1 MHDTQGEAELVRRR
15 SMRIRSSWSILVFK
29 IALSAL
35 LLVGTLRHVDLGLF
49 LKVVRSIP
57 VNALLLILM
66 LALAQVLVTSLRW
79 YLMLASLGYRLPP
92 LKIFRINIYSLLAN
106 TLLLNTIGGM
116 ITRVYL
122 LRRDAVPSHSVLSTT
137 LMEKLLVV
145 FVLALMTAGGLYSL
159 RLAVGAH
166 APSHLRMLIAGF
178 LCVTSLGALALIA
191 SAQLRQWARRG
202 LHYCMKMIEVAR
214 ELARNPPALATAFVL
229 TVSSQI
235 LLLAVGATAA
245 ANLHLAVPVARVVLL
260 LPATML
266 LAGLPISIGGFG
278 VREASA
284 VLLLGLLGVS
294 PEKALTISLA
304 IAFSAIFGI
313 IVAAAMVL
321 PTYRPSERRADS
333 LP

>member
-1 MHDTQGEAELVRRR
+1 MHDTTEEAELGRYR
-15 SMRIRSSWSILVFK
+15 SMRIKSSWSILVFK
-29 IALSAL
+29 IVLSAL
-35 LLVGTLRHVDLGLF
+35 LLVGAFRHVDLGLF
-49 LKVVRSIP
+49 LTVVRSIP
-57 VNALLLILM
+57 VNALLSILL

-79 YLMLASLGYRLPP
+79 YLMLASLGYRLSP

-106 TLLLNTIGGM
+106 TLLINTIGGM
-116 ITRVYL
+116 VTRIYL
-122 LRRDAVPSHSVLSTT
+122 LRRDAIPSHSVLSTT
-137 LMEKLLVV
+137 LMEKLLVI
-145 FVLALMTAGGLYSL
+145 FVLALMTTGGLYYL
-159 RLAVGAH
+159 HLAVGTH
-166 APSHLRMLIAGF
+166 VPSHLRVFIIGF
-178 LCVTSLGALALIA
+178 LSVTGLGALGLIV
-191 SAQLRQWARRG
+191 SAHLRQWARRG
-202 LHYCMKMIEVAR
+202 LHYCIKMMEVAG

-229 TVSSQI
+229 TVGSQI

-245 ANLHLAVPVARVVLL
+245 ANLHLAVPVTRVVLL

-313 IVAAAMVL
+313 IVAAAIFL
-321 PTYRPSERRADS
+321 PTYRRSERRADS
-333 LP
+333 LS